1 MKKKLLLKLS
11 ILFFLALLVSNCLGP
26 EEYENVLIGS
36 WKYINYQTDDWE
48 KITFTENKTYS
59 LENYDAATYQ
69 KVIYSGKYT
78 YTDTTFSFRRDGAS
92 DIVFKYVVSG
102 NYLYVYPGKTYI
114 LQ

>member
-1 MKKKLLLKLS
+1 MKKKPILKLS
-11 ILFFLALLVSNCLGP
+11 ILCFLALLVSNCLGP
-26 EEYENVLIGS
+26 EEYENVLIGT

-48 KITFTENKTYS
+48 KITFNENKTYS

-69 KVIYSGKYT
+69 RVIYSGNYA
-78 YTDTTFSFRRDGAS
+78 YTDTTFSLKRNGAS
-92 DIVFKYVVSG
+92 NIVFKYAVSG